1 MIKAGTKG
9 ESLLSPCPTAPR
21 RGRLLATCSSNGHL
35 RGMPPHPAPGFR
47 PTPDGPF
54 LQLLDAAAV
63 ERLLDPAELLDA
75 LEEGFR
81 WLELGE
87 VETPPRPLLPVA
99 DRGISLTMS
108 AWRPGMQLSVKI
120 VNVFEG
126 NARLGLPT
134 HAGLIALF
142 DPDTGMPTC
151 VLDAASITALRTSG
165 AAVLSARML
174 ARPDARVATVVG
186 GGVQAAT
193 HLRLLPLLGG
203 LRQIQVWSR
212 NPEATRRIVEGHP
225 LARATTDLEMAI
237 RGSDLVCLTTGAREP
252 VIRPEWIRPGTHV
265 SSVGYAPPGSEL
277 PGELVTSHR
286 LFVET
291 LSAFEAP
298 PVGCVELAGLEP
310 SRGTTLGAVSL
321 GRRPGRQ
328 RIEEVT
334 VYTSMGNAMEDM
346 VAANLAYR
354 AALAGT

>member
-1 MIKAGTKG
+1 M
-9 ESLLSPCPTAPR
+9 L
-21 RGRLLATCSSNGHL
+21 
-35 RGMPPHPAPGFR
+35 PPPAPPFR
-47 PTPDGPF
+47 PTPQGPP

-63 ERLLDPAELLDA
+63 ERLLDPATLLDA

-108 AWRPGMQLSVKI
+108 AWRAGMQVSVKI

-126 NARLGLPT
+126 NAELGLPT

-142 DPDTGMPTC
+142 SPETGMPTC
-151 VLDAASITALRTSG
+151 VLDAGSITALRTSG
-165 AAVLSARML
+165 AAVLSARLL
-174 ARPDARVATVVG
+174 ARRDARVATVVG

-203 LRQIQVWSR
+203 LEQIQVWSR
-212 NPEATRRIVEGHP
+212 NPEAARRIVKGHP
-225 LARATTDLEMAI
+225 LARVTTDLEAAV
-237 RGSDLVCLTTGAREP
+237 RGSDLVCLTTAAREP

-277 PGELVTSHR
+277 PRELVARHR
-286 LFVET
+286 VFVET
-291 LSAFEAP
+291 RTAFDPA
-298 PVGCVELAGLEP
+298 PVGCVELAGLDP
-310 SRGTTLGAVSL
+310 DIGTTLGAVSL
-321 GRRPGRQ
+321 GRRPGR
-328 RIEEVT
+328 RDRGEIT

-354 AALAGT
+354 RSLVAG